1 MKNFF
6 ITVLICLLFSSC
18 TTIYQ
23 PRDEISFAPSVFSY
37 TINTTR
43 LSISGERATETTTEY
58 LIYFGNEETA
68 KEQNRNEK
76 AGIMVKF
83 TFLHPVLAAESSII
97 NSYRIS
103 KKDDHRWYI
112 IFLNSIKKFMM
123 SGSLFDDSPEYGVWL
138 HIPQLI
144 KHILVAFYKDADL
157 VVIIYDYATE
167 TTSLIFHP
175 DHAEDKVYHER
186 KYNKLVGYLNSIKD
200 FNAEIN
206 LSDF

>member
-1 MKNFF
+1 MKKFF

-23 PRDEISFAPSVFSY
+23 PRDEIPFAPSVFPY

-43 LSISGERATETTTEY
+43 LSISGEKTTETTTEY

-68 KEQNRNEK
+68 KEQSRNEK

-103 KKDDHRWYI
+103 KKDDHRWYV
-112 IFLNSIKKFMM
+112 IFLNSMKKFMM
-123 SGSLFDDSPEYGVWL
+123 SGSLFNDTEDGTWIYT
-138 HIPQLI
+138 PQLV
-144 KHILVAFYKDADL
+144 KHILLAFHGDDDL

-175 DHAEDKVYHER
+175 DHAEDKAYHER
-186 KYNKLVGYLNSIKD
+186 KYNKLVRYLNSIKD
-200 FNAEIN
+200 FNSEIN
-206 LSDF
+206 ISDFK